1 MSKTGSHLNWQRTSP
16 VAVVFFLLKG
26 VRQFFTNGLPAVA
39 VVVAAYASGGA
50 ARKSWMLTGLLLVA
64 LISTVGSILSWL
76 RFRFCIVDDRVLVR
90 SGVFHREE
98 LSVEFGRIQNISIRE
113 PVYMRPLGLALLSID
128 TAGSGQ
134 KEIVLGGIKKDTAI
148 ELRETI
154 LSKAHANTTEAV
166 AQSVGDT
173 GALHDASLLL
183 SRSTKDIIIYGLTVN
198 FVFWVLVA
206 VGTFFGAQ
214 GVAENFFTWLGTK
227 IQFQDLVTAFDSA
240 GGLFGSIVILIALMF
255 VILLLLPLISV
266 LGALVRHYGYRLSV
280 EGETYRKNSGL
291 LTRHDESLKR
301 HKIQAMV
308 LRQNFVARFFKRTNM
323 QLRVASAG
331 SGAEGGQLPT
341 GPKTTFLVPALHK
354 YELSNLVSEFF
365 PGCEFDDVQ
374 FSSINRRRF
383 SMVILGWAVLPPS
396 SLVTGLLSLIV
407 SWKFVVLLPIVMALA
422 WSIVSQFWKKIGYGV
437 VGDYGFICRGFFGT
451 QITVF
456 PLFKVQRIDIR
467 QTPGQR
473 RKELAYLAIHLASH
487 TLKIPYVGER
497 DAKKFRDLT
506 LYHVESSSRAWY

>member
-16 VAVVFFLLKG
+16 VAVVFFLLNG
-26 VRQFFTNGLPAVA
+26 ARQFVTNGLPAVA
-39 VVVAAYASGGA
+39 VVVATYASGGA
-50 ARKSWMLTGLLLVA
+50 TRKSWMLSGLLLVG
-64 LISTVGSILSWL
+64 LLSIVGSILRWL

-113 PVYMRPLGLALLSID
+113 PVYMRPFGLALLSID

-148 ELRETI
+148 QLRETI
-154 LSKAHANTTEAV
+154 LSNTRTGTAGP
-166 AQSVGDT
+166 VGEIDV
-173 GALHDASLLL
+173 LPDKSLLL

-214 GVAENFFTWLGTK
+214 GVAENFFSWLGTK
-227 IQFQDLVTAFDSA
+227 IQIQDLVTAFDSA
-240 GGLFGSIVILIALMF
+240 GGLFGSIVILIAMMLVVF
-255 VILLLLPLISV
+255 LLLPLISV
-266 LGALVRHYGYRLSV
+266 MGALVRHYGYRLSV

-323 QLRVASAG
+323 QLKIASAG
-331 SGAEGGQLPT
+331 SGVESGQLPT

-354 YELSNLVSEFF
+354 YELAKLIPEFF
-365 PGCEFDDVQ
+365 PGCEFEDVQ

-383 SMVILGWAVLPPS
+383 SLVILGWAVLPPS
-396 SLVTGLLSLIV
+396 ILVTGLLSLIV
-407 SWKFVVLLPIVMALA
+407 SWKFVILLPMVVVLA
-422 WSIVSQFWKKIGYGV
+422 W
-437 VGDYGFICRGFFGT
+437 
-451 QITVF
+451 
-456 PLFKVQRIDIR
+456 
-467 QTPGQR
+467 
-473 RKELAYLAIHLASH
+473 
-487 TLKIPYVGER
+487 
-497 DAKKFRDLT
+497 
-506 LYHVESSSRAWY
+506 